1 MPGELELESGIIS
14 ISRPK
19 QRRAQEYPLVSQV
32 GEAILR
38 YLQQV
43 RPRCAR
49 REVFLTHKAPF
60 RRLSQG
66 ALYRLVARVW
76 VHSESR
82 SHAADRTL
90 YAMPV
95 PAAWWRKGSH

>member
-1 MPGELELESGIIS
+1 MPGRTLNWESEIIS

-49 REVFLTHKAPF
+49 REC
-60 RRLSQG
+60 S
-66 ALYRLVARVW
+66 
-76 VHSESR
+76 
-82 SHAADRTL
+82 
-90 YAMPV
+90 
-95 PAAWWRKGSH
+95 